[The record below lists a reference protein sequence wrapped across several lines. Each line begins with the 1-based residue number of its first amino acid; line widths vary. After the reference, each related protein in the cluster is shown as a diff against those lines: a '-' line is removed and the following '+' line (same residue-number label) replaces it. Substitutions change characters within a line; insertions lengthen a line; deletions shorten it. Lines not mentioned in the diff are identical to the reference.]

1 MSPKE
6 GRVVFRGNFKTLQ
19 GRAMGF
25 GFFKKILP
33 KNIFFQ
39 KIFPNMAIRLE
50 PRLAPNIH
58 HPQCPPH
65 AWGRIRARPFCTFL
79 EMGTAHT
86 VWSIQYIVR
95 TGVWRMPM
103 PMPIPT
109 RARVP
114 RGRPSA
120 GLWESLGGS
129 GSPASSIVGGAGAAP
144 LSPNIHAAARRRC
157 STLV

>member
-1 MSPKE
+1 
-6 GRVVFRGNFKTLQ
+6 
-19 GRAMGF
+19 
-25 GFFKKILP
+25 
-33 KNIFFQ
+33 
-39 KIFPNMAIRLE
+39 MAIRLE
-50 PRLAPNIH
+50 TCLAPQVHLIES
-58 HPQCPPH
+58 PPH

-86 VWSIQYIVR
+86 VGSIQYIVR

-129 GSPASSIVGGAGAAP
+129 GSPASSIVGGAGVSSIVGGAGAAP

-157 STLV
+157 STLVFIENTDFEVDI